1 MITIVE
7 PKEHIDKLWGKQ
19 KIREGETYR
28 MMRYVLRVDHEDKVL
43 LHNVVTGRLVVLDRE
58 EAEAL
63 ETLPSP
69 YCPAMEQLVTEH
81 YLVPED
87 YDEHQQML
95 NLRYILHK
103 FHVMGVS
110 HVDGIR
116 NYTIL
121 PTTAC
126 NARCYYCFEHGV
138 RPVTMTE
145 QIADDTVKFIAEHCG
160 KEKNISIRWFGGE
173 PTVAVHRIDQICE
186 GLREKG
192 IRYSSTMTTNGY
204 LFDEEMV
211 SKAKTLW
218 NLTHVMIS
226 VDGTER
232 NYNEIKDYA
241 NAEDNPYQ
249 RVLRNIGL
257 LLDQGVSVSLRMNF
271 DVGNCQDFSDLL
283 KEARERYQR
292 KENILVYAFPL
303 EGEYPDKNGNILH
316 GSEAWFNEKFAEL
329 NGAAK
334 KAGLFQRK
342 LDLPS
347 LFFSACKAGT
357 PSSMVITA
365 EGKLGRCTG
374 IFFEEDQIVGNVTD
388 GITVPNYCKA
398 FTRLAEPERC
408 GDCVLFPNCV
418 LIEKCPGLGGCF
430 FKETCRQHE
439 DNIKRVFN
447 EWKGKYHCERRD
459 VS

>member
-1 MITIVE
+1 M
-7 PKEHIDKLWGKQ
+7 
-19 KIREGETYR
+19 
-28 MMRYVLRVDHEDKVL
+28 L
-43 LHNVVTGRLVVLDRE
+43 LHNVVTGRLVVLDGT

-69 YCPAMEQLVTEH
+69 YSPVMEQLVAEH

-87 YDEHQQML
+87 YDEHKQMV

-103 FHVMGVS
+103 MYVSNVS
-110 HVDGIR
+110 HDDGIR

-160 KEKNISIRWFGGE
+160 KEKNVSIRWFGGE
-173 PTVAVHRIDQICE
+173 PTVAAHRIDQICQ

-192 IRYSSTMTTNGY
+192 VQYSSRITTNGY

-211 SKAKTLW
+211 SKAKELW
-218 NLTHVMIS
+218 NLTFAMIS

-232 NYNEIKDYA
+232 NYNEIKDYV

-271 DVGNCQDFSDLL
+271 DVGNCQDFADLL
-283 KEARERYQR
+283 QEAMERYPR
-292 KENILVYAFPL
+292 KENLMVYAFPV
-303 EGEYPDKNGNILH
+303 EGTRPDKNGHVLH
-316 GSEAWFNEKFAEL
+316 GSEEWLCEKFAEL
-329 NGAAK
+329 NDAARET
-334 KAGLFQRK
+334 GLFQRRRG
-342 LDLPS
+342 LPS
-347 LFFSACKAGT
+347 LFFASCQAGSL
-357 PSSMVITA
+357 SSMVINA
-365 EGKLGRCTG
+365 DGKLGRCTE
-374 IFFEEDQIVGNVTD
+374 IFHEEDQIVGSVAD
-388 GITVPNYCKA
+388 GITVPDYCEA
-398 FTRLAEPERC
+398 FARFTEPEQC
-408 GDCVLFPNCV
+408 GSCVFLPDCV
-418 LIEKCPGLGGCF
+418 LIENCPGPHRCF
-430 FKETCRQHE
+430 FKEWCLQYE
-439 DNIKRVFN
+439 DQIKRVFDAR
-447 EWKGKYHCERRD
+447 KGKRHSERRD
-459 VS
+459 GL